1 MENKKELIWQDK
13 NTIESL
19 SKQAKNIIN
28 VLNDNYQKMKAID
41 NCLNYTTVIAATFF
55 RYQNLQWREEY
66 KQERKELTD
75 AITAVI
81 KAQNSFASS
90 EMIDSYIT
98 KDLVP
103 KLFNSEGFQTIRHDD
118 DNDYIISFVTYNS
131 TKEQFEISN
140 KFKDA
145 IVEKNTY
152 YIKNSTQAKKYKAL
166 QQVESILLNN
176 DMTTQDLCH
185 ILYADDRHIDKD
197 YDLVRWLYQY

>member
-1 MENKKELIWQDK
+1 MDNKKELIWQDK

-41 NCLNYTTVIAATFF
+41 SCLNHTTVIAATFF
-55 RYQNLQWREEY
+55 RYNLQWREEY

-90 EMIDSYIT
+90 DMIDSYIT

-118 DNDYIISFVTYNS
+118 DNDYIITFVNFNS
-131 TKEQFEISN
+131 TKDKFEISD

-145 IVEKNTY
+145 ITEKNTY

-166 QQVESILLNN
+166 QQVEQILINN
-176 DMTTQDLCH
+176 DMTTQDLCR
-185 ILYADDRHIDKD
+185 ILYVDDKHIDID